1 MPFNMKK
8 YYLLLF
14 LFSYSCQELATKK
27 EVAKVPESKVVKA
40 VTEPTS
46 SAIQPDSAITLDYI
60 MGKFDPV
67 THADF
72 VRVDPPYSDGNN
84 RYLHKETWKAF
95 EKMYKAAKK
104 DGVTLQIR
112 SATRNFEAQKGI
124 WEAKWT
130 GKRLVEEGENLAK
143 TTPNPKKRAL
153 KILRWSSMP
162 SSSRHHWGTDIDIN
176 AFENSYF
183 EKGKGLKEY
192 NWLVQHGPSF
202 GFCQPY
208 TPKGP
213 ERPDGYNEEK
223 WHWSYIPLAKKLS
236 DQASIRFTD
245 AMIQG
250 FEGAEAAKEIG
261 IVQKFVLGINK
272 ECL

>member
-1 MPFNMKK
+1 MPG
-8 YYLLLF
+8 
-14 LFSYSCQELATKK
+14 KK
-27 EVAKVPESKVVKA
+27 ETAATSEMATRKA
-40 VTEPTS
+40 TPPATPTVQIDS
-46 SAIQPDSAITLDYI
+46 SITIDYI

-67 THADF
+67 THPDF
-72 VRVDPPYSDGNN
+72 VLVNPPHSDGNK
-84 RYLHKETWKAF
+84 RYLHKATWAAF
-95 EKMYKAAKK
+95 QKMYNAAKK

-130 GKRLVEEGENLAK
+130 GERLVEEGENLAK
-143 TTPNPKKRAL
+143 TTPDPKERAL

-192 NWLVQHGPSF
+192 TWLVANGPTF

-213 ERPDGYNEEK
+213 ERPHGYNEEK

-236 DQASIRFTD
+236 DQAKLRLNDHMIR
-245 AMIQG
+245 G
-250 FEGAEAAKEIG
+250 FKGAEAAKSIG
-261 IVQKFVLGINK
+261 VVEKFVLGINK
-272 ECL
+272 DCM